1 MQKLVKDT
9 MDNGQQFLVF
19 CYHKQLMDDLFEACD
34 GKAML
39 INGDT
44 PTEKRQQ

>member
-1 MQKLVKDT
+1 
-9 MDNGQQFLVF
+9 
-19 CYHKQLMDDLFEACD
+19 MDDIFDACE

-44 PTEKRQQ
+44 PTEKRHKYVKDFQEGKYQVAVLSMLAV